1 MAGAADFPVKP
12 VLTLAILVHRVYP
25 VKWILG
31 WGPMK
36 DQDLGSSHKPMS
48 LCLQR

>member
-25 VKWILG
+25 V
-31 WGPMK
+31 
-36 DQDLGSSHKPMS
+36 DLGLGANEGPG
-48 LCLQR
+48 LRIFT